1 MNKVAYKEQISIIT
15 PVFNRLKELTR
26 LYKSLRTQ
34 NNNNFI
40 WIIVD
45 DGSEKTINEIV
56 DIWKKESKFKID
68 LIVQSN
74 QGKMH
79 AYKNAMKRL
88 NTPWSLVVDS
98 DDTVSEEMIDI
109 LYKTILS
116 INSDNDCGVV
126 FPRKLGA
133 DSNGTSLWKQL
144 PNKVNIIDL
153 RYQYN
158 IPESTIFIKTNEL
171 KKAFNSLHLP
181 DEKFI
186 SEEILYNK
194 LMEQGKFVVRD
205 ELFYFGDYQEDGLT
219 KHLFE
224 LWLKNPKST
233 IMLLNSRYRAM
244 NSFPWKKRLIG
255 QWKTNINLTAFAL
268 ATNRSIKSVSPDLI
282 ESIFL
287 FLPALVLKEKRFKIE

>member
-88 NTPWSLVVDS
+88 NKR
-98 DDTVSEEMIDI
+98 E
-109 LYKTILS
+109 KH
-116 INSDNDCGVV
+116 
-126 FPRKLGA
+126 
-133 DSNGTSLWKQL
+133 
-144 PNKVNIIDL
+144 IIDL
-153 RYQYN
+153 RFF
-158 IPESTIFIKTNEL
+158 EGKTQMEV
-171 KKAFNSLHLP
+171 A
-181 DEKFI
+181 
-186 SEEILYNK
+186 EEIHISQAQVSRLEKSALKTMRNY
-194 LMEQGKFVVRD
+194 
-205 ELFYFGDYQEDGLT
+205 LT
-219 KHLFE
+219 
-224 LWLKNPKST
+224 T
-233 IMLLNSRYRAM
+233 
-244 NSFPWKKRLIG
+244 
-255 QWKTNINLTAFAL
+255 
-268 ATNRSIKSVSPDLI
+268 
-282 ESIFL
+282 
-287 FLPALVLKEKRFKIE
+287 

>member
-26 LYKSLRTQ
+26 LYKSLSRQ

-40 WIIVD
+40 WLIVD
-45 DGSEKTINEIV
+45 DGSEKPINEIV
-56 DIWKKESKFKID
+56 DIWKKRSKFKID

-79 AYKNAMKRL
+79 AYKNAMEHL

-98 DDTVSEEMIDI
+98 DDTVSEDMIDI
-109 LYKTILS
+109 LYKTILPT
-116 INSDNDCGVV
+116 NFDNDCGVV
-126 FPRKLGA
+126 FPRKLGT
-133 DSNGTSLWKQL
+133 DSNETSLWRQL

-158 IPESTIFIKTNEL
+158 IPESTIFIKTNKL
-171 KKAFNSLHLP
+171 KKAFNSLQLP

-194 LMEQGKFVVRD
+194 LMEQGKFVVRN

-224 LWLKNPKST
+224 LWVENPKST
-233 IMLLNSRYRAM
+233 IMLFKSRYSALSSLAFKRKIIGKVKTILNLNAFCL
-244 NSFPWKKRLIG
+244 NDEIDIFKTTPNLYLSLILYLPSVILKKI
-255 QWKTNINLTAFAL
+255 
-268 ATNRSIKSVSPDLI
+268 
-282 ESIFL
+282 
-287 FLPALVLKEKRFKIE
+287 RFE